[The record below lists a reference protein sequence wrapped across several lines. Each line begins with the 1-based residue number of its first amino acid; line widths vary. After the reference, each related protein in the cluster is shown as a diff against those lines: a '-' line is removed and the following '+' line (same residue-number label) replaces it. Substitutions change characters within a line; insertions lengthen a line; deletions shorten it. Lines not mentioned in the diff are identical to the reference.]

1 MNTKLKSAFIVSII
15 LNVLLL
21 GIFFGTLSPG
31 FGRESSRRERLTAEI
46 EKLPEPARSR
56 FRDKMAQLRAADDP
70 LRDQMRQARNQAIDL
85 LVAEPLDEAA
95 YDKQLIQIS
104 QLRVQISKRVADDLK
119 ELVRAYRRSSA
130 PLSVRCSNGQRRH
143 PGDPRY
149 LKLTQK
155 RWSYRRF
162 FLPERRRQRVSGSY
176 HDKDTKGNAHYELEK
191 SSQTA
196 AQEAGQF
203 ICSSRVDRRRLVLVC
218 QRGTPAGAKRSAT
231 DHGYPWDDSGSGH
244 GTRQT

>member
-1 MNTKLKSAFIVSII
+1 MNTKLKSAFIGSII

-70 LRDQMRQARNQAIDL
+70 LREQMRQARNQAIDL

-104 QLRVQISKRVADDLK
+104 QLRGQISKRVADDLK
-119 ELVRAYRRSSA
+119 ELVRGLPPEQRAAVGEVLKRPA
-130 PLSVRCSNGQRRH
+130 P
-143 PGDPRY
+143 P
-149 LKLTQK
+149 
-155 RWSYRRF
+155 
-162 FLPERRRQRVSGSY
+162 
-176 HDKDTKGNAHYELEK
+176 
-191 SSQTA
+191 
-196 AQEAGQF
+196 
-203 ICSSRVDRRRLVLVC
+203 SR
-218 QRGTPAGAKRSAT
+218 
-231 DHGYPWDDSGSGH
+231 
-244 GTRQT
+244 

>member
-70 LRDQMRQARNQAIDL
+70 LREQMRQARNQAIDVL
-85 LVAEPLDEAA
+85 IAEPFDEAV

-104 QLRVQISKRVADDLK
+104 QLRGQMSKRVADDLK
-119 ELVRAYRRSSA
+119 ELVRGL
-130 PLSVRCSNGQRRH
+130 PPEQRATAGELLKR
-143 PGDPRY
+143 PPPPPR
-149 LKLTQK
+149 
-155 RWSYRRF
+155 
-162 FLPERRRQRVSGSY
+162 
-176 HDKDTKGNAHYELEK
+176 
-191 SSQTA
+191 
-196 AQEAGQF
+196 
-203 ICSSRVDRRRLVLVC
+203 
-218 QRGTPAGAKRSAT
+218 
-231 DHGYPWDDSGSGH
+231 
-244 GTRQT
+244 

>member
-70 LRDQMRQARNQAIDL
+70 LREQMRQARNQAIDL

-104 QLRVQISKRVADDLK
+104 QLRGQISKRVADDLK
-119 ELVRAYRRSSA
+119 ELVRGL
-130 PLSVRCSNGQRRH
+130 PPEQRAAVGEVLKR
-143 PGDPRY
+143 PTPPPR
-149 LKLTQK
+149 
-155 RWSYRRF
+155 
-162 FLPERRRQRVSGSY
+162 
-176 HDKDTKGNAHYELEK
+176 
-191 SSQTA
+191 
-196 AQEAGQF
+196 
-203 ICSSRVDRRRLVLVC
+203 
-218 QRGTPAGAKRSAT
+218 
-231 DHGYPWDDSGSGH
+231 
-244 GTRQT
+244 

>member
-119 ELVRAYRRSSA
+119 ELVRGLPPEQRAAVGEVLKRPA
-130 PLSVRCSNGQRRH
+130 P
-143 PGDPRY
+143 P
-149 LKLTQK
+149 
-155 RWSYRRF
+155 
-162 FLPERRRQRVSGSY
+162 
-176 HDKDTKGNAHYELEK
+176 
-191 SSQTA
+191 
-196 AQEAGQF
+196 
-203 ICSSRVDRRRLVLVC
+203 SR
-218 QRGTPAGAKRSAT
+218 
-231 DHGYPWDDSGSGH
+231 
-244 GTRQT
+244 

>member
-1 MNTKLKSAFIVSII
+1 MNTKLKSAFIGSII

-70 LRDQMRQARNQAIDL
+70 LREQMRQARNQAIDL

-104 QLRVQISKRVADDLK
+104 QLRGQISKRVADDLK
-119 ELVRAYRRSSA
+119 ELVRGLPPEQRAAVGAVLKRPA
-130 PLSVRCSNGQRRH
+130 PLSR
-143 PGDPRY
+143 
-149 LKLTQK
+149 
-155 RWSYRRF
+155 
-162 FLPERRRQRVSGSY
+162 
-176 HDKDTKGNAHYELEK
+176 
-191 SSQTA
+191 
-196 AQEAGQF
+196 
-203 ICSSRVDRRRLVLVC
+203 
-218 QRGTPAGAKRSAT
+218 
-231 DHGYPWDDSGSGH
+231 
-244 GTRQT
+244 

>member
-1 MNTKLKSAFIVSII
+1 MNTKLKSAFIGSII

-70 LRDQMRQARNQAIDL
+70 LREQMRQARNQAIDL

-104 QLRVQISKRVADDLK
+104 QLRGQISQRVADDLK
-119 ELVRAYRRSSA
+119 ELVRGLPPEQRAAVGEVLKRPA
-130 PLSVRCSNGQRRH
+130 P
-143 PGDPRY
+143 PPR
-149 LKLTQK
+149 
-155 RWSYRRF
+155 
-162 FLPERRRQRVSGSY
+162 
-176 HDKDTKGNAHYELEK
+176 
-191 SSQTA
+191 
-196 AQEAGQF
+196 
-203 ICSSRVDRRRLVLVC
+203 
-218 QRGTPAGAKRSAT
+218 
-231 DHGYPWDDSGSGH
+231 
-244 GTRQT
+244 

>member
-104 QLRVQISKRVADDLK
+104 QLRGQISKRVADDLK
-119 ELVRAYRRSSA
+119 ELVRGLPPEQRAAVGEVLKRPA
-130 PLSVRCSNGQRRH
+130 P
-143 PGDPRY
+143 P
-149 LKLTQK
+149 
-155 RWSYRRF
+155 
-162 FLPERRRQRVSGSY
+162 
-176 HDKDTKGNAHYELEK
+176 
-191 SSQTA
+191 
-196 AQEAGQF
+196 
-203 ICSSRVDRRRLVLVC
+203 
-218 QRGTPAGAKRSAT
+218 
-231 DHGYPWDDSGSGH
+231 
-244 GTRQT
+244 TR

>member
-104 QLRVQISKRVADDLK
+104 QLRGQISKRVADDLK
-119 ELVRAYRRSSA
+119 ELIRGLPPEQRAAVGEVLKRPA
-130 PLSVRCSNGQRRH
+130 P
-143 PGDPRY
+143 P
-149 LKLTQK
+149 
-155 RWSYRRF
+155 
-162 FLPERRRQRVSGSY
+162 
-176 HDKDTKGNAHYELEK
+176 
-191 SSQTA
+191 
-196 AQEAGQF
+196 
-203 ICSSRVDRRRLVLVC
+203 
-218 QRGTPAGAKRSAT
+218 
-231 DHGYPWDDSGSGH
+231 
-244 GTRQT
+244 TR

>member
-85 LVAEPLDEAA
+85 LVAEPLDQTA

-104 QLRVQISKRVADDLK
+104 QLRGQISKRVADDLK
-119 ELVRAYRRSSA
+119 ELIRGLPPEQRAAVGEVLKRPA
-130 PLSVRCSNGQRRH
+130 P
-143 PGDPRY
+143 P
-149 LKLTQK
+149 
-155 RWSYRRF
+155 
-162 FLPERRRQRVSGSY
+162 
-176 HDKDTKGNAHYELEK
+176 
-191 SSQTA
+191 
-196 AQEAGQF
+196 
-203 ICSSRVDRRRLVLVC
+203 SR
-218 QRGTPAGAKRSAT
+218 
-231 DHGYPWDDSGSGH
+231 
-244 GTRQT
+244 

>member
-70 LRDQMRQARNQAIDL
+70 LRDQMRQARNQAIEL

-104 QLRVQISKRVADDLK
+104 QLRGQISKRVADDLK
-119 ELVRAYRRSSA
+119 ELVRGLPPEQRAAVGEVLKRPA
-130 PLSVRCSNGQRRH
+130 P
-143 PGDPRY
+143 P
-149 LKLTQK
+149 
-155 RWSYRRF
+155 
-162 FLPERRRQRVSGSY
+162 
-176 HDKDTKGNAHYELEK
+176 
-191 SSQTA
+191 
-196 AQEAGQF
+196 
-203 ICSSRVDRRRLVLVC
+203 SR
-218 QRGTPAGAKRSAT
+218 
-231 DHGYPWDDSGSGH
+231 
-244 GTRQT
+244 

>member
-70 LRDQMRQARNQAIDL
+70 LREQMRQARNQAIDL

-104 QLRVQISKRVADDLK
+104 QLRGQISQRVADDLK
-119 ELVRAYRRSSA
+119 ELVRGLPPEQRAAVGEVLKRPA
-130 PLSVRCSNGQRRH
+130 P
-143 PGDPRY
+143 PPR
-149 LKLTQK
+149 
-155 RWSYRRF
+155 
-162 FLPERRRQRVSGSY
+162 
-176 HDKDTKGNAHYELEK
+176 
-191 SSQTA
+191 
-196 AQEAGQF
+196 
-203 ICSSRVDRRRLVLVC
+203 
-218 QRGTPAGAKRSAT
+218 
-231 DHGYPWDDSGSGH
+231 
-244 GTRQT
+244 

>member
-104 QLRVQISKRVADDLK
+104 QLRGQISKRVADDLK
-119 ELVRAYRRSSA
+119 ELVRGLPPEQRAAVGEVLKRPA
-130 PLSVRCSNGQRRH
+130 P
-143 PGDPRY
+143 P
-149 LKLTQK
+149 
-155 RWSYRRF
+155 
-162 FLPERRRQRVSGSY
+162 
-176 HDKDTKGNAHYELEK
+176 
-191 SSQTA
+191 
-196 AQEAGQF
+196 
-203 ICSSRVDRRRLVLVC
+203 SR
-218 QRGTPAGAKRSAT
+218 
-231 DHGYPWDDSGSGH
+231 
-244 GTRQT
+244 

>member
-70 LRDQMRQARNQAIDL
+70 LREQMRQARNQAIDL

-104 QLRVQISKRVADDLK
+104 QLRGQISKRVADDLK
-119 ELVRAYRRSSA
+119 ELVRGL
-130 PLSVRCSNGQRRH
+130 PPEQRAAVGEVLKR
-143 PGDPRY
+143 PPPPPR
-149 LKLTQK
+149 
-155 RWSYRRF
+155 
-162 FLPERRRQRVSGSY
+162 
-176 HDKDTKGNAHYELEK
+176 
-191 SSQTA
+191 
-196 AQEAGQF
+196 
-203 ICSSRVDRRRLVLVC
+203 
-218 QRGTPAGAKRSAT
+218 
-231 DHGYPWDDSGSGH
+231 
-244 GTRQT
+244 

>member
-104 QLRVQISKRVADDLK
+104 QLRGQISKRVADDLK
-119 ELVRAYRRSSA
+119 ELVRGL
-130 PLSVRCSNGQRRH
+130 PPEQRATI
-143 PGDPRY
+143 GEM
-149 LKLTQK
+149 LK
-155 RWSYRRF
+155 RPPPPPS
-162 FLPERRRQRVSGSY
+162 
-176 HDKDTKGNAHYELEK
+176 
-191 SSQTA
+191 
-196 AQEAGQF
+196 
-203 ICSSRVDRRRLVLVC
+203 
-218 QRGTPAGAKRSAT
+218 
-231 DHGYPWDDSGSGH
+231 
-244 GTRQT
+244 

>member
-104 QLRVQISKRVADDLK
+104 QLRGQISKRVADDLK
-119 ELVRAYRRSSA
+119 ELLRGLPPEQRATI
-130 PLSVRCSNGQRRH
+130 GEM
-143 PGDPRY
+143 
-149 LKLTQK
+149 LK
-155 RWSYRRF
+155 RPPPPPS
-162 FLPERRRQRVSGSY
+162 
-176 HDKDTKGNAHYELEK
+176 
-191 SSQTA
+191 
-196 AQEAGQF
+196 
-203 ICSSRVDRRRLVLVC
+203 
-218 QRGTPAGAKRSAT
+218 
-231 DHGYPWDDSGSGH
+231 
-244 GTRQT
+244 